1 MSRTS
6 VHSRRGA
13 AGFTLTE
20 ILIATSLS
28 AILFAAVFSAYLFLG
43 RILTRLVNVQRQENE
58 SRRTLRYFTQDVS
71 AAIRLTTAT
80 ASQVT
85 LTRPTSG
92 GTTTVT
98 YEYSSGGGT
107 LARTQ
112 GGNTQT
118 LVSQITAGSFAFSY
132 YNESGSTVSTLQS
145 IKSVEMSFSTTFGSS
160 NAGTRASYTTV
171 SPRIVLRNK
180 PALNE

>member
-6 VHSRRGA
+6 AHRRRGA

-20 ILIATSLS
+20 ILVATSLS
-28 AILFAAVFSAYLFLG
+28 MIVFAAIFSAYLFLG
-43 RILTRLVNVQRQENE
+43 RNLTRLVNVQRQENE
-58 SRRTLRYFTQDVS
+58 SRRTLRTFTQDVS

-80 ASQVT
+80 SSQIT
-85 LTRPTSG
+85 LIRPTSG

-98 YEYSSGGGT
+98 YTYSSGNGT
-107 LARTQ
+107 LTRTE
-112 GGNTQT
+112 GGNVQT
-118 LVSQITAGSFAFSY
+118 LVSEISSGSFAFTF
-132 YNESGSTVSTLQS
+132 YNESGTTVSTLQS

-160 NAGTRASYTTV
+160 LAGTRATYRTV

-180 PALNE
+180 PVLQ